1 MHTTLQ
7 EKQSPFREEAD
18 SDHKHMNPC
27 FAIIDKNTLESIA
40 LKDILWELFNHVEIH
55 AYDSMDA
62 FIRDSN
68 RHFVHFFVSSDMLF
82 ADSEEFDTLKHMT
95 TVLTAGHSPNIDL
108 SGYWTLDITASE
120 EDIVTRLMDLQKIG
134 HYGKMTTTL
143 QDSADSRK
151 SRLSDREKEVLR
163 LMVKGLIN
171 KEIAKELDISTTTV
185 IFHRNNICDKLGT
198 RSIGKLT
205 VYAVLSGL
213 VSIKEI

>member
-1 MHTTLQ
+1 
-7 EKQSPFREEAD
+7 
-18 SDHKHMNPC
+18 MNPC
-27 FAIIDKNTLESIA
+27 FAIIDSNTLESIA

-55 AYDSMDA
+55 TYSSMDT

-68 RHFVHFFVSSDMLF
+68 RHFVHFFVSSEMLF
-82 ADSEEFDTLKHMT
+82 SNSEEFDTLQHMT
-95 TVLTAGHSPNIDL
+95 TVMTEGQNPNIDT
-108 SGYWTLDITASE
+108 SGYQTLDISVNE
-120 EDIVTRLMDLQKIG
+120 EEIVTRLMQLQKSG
-134 HYGKMTTTL
+134 HYGKVEP
-143 QDSADSRK
+143 K
-151 SRLSDREKEVLR
+151 STNESGLLKNKLSDREKEVLR

-205 VYAVLSGL
+205 IYAVLSGI